1 MQGMQAAVSLGQMVE
16 ALRELETW
24 SYQLAFYILQDER
37 LAAEA
42 GKQALLAI
50 GREQA
55 FHLQPEAERRDKVKK
70 MIMRKALIVSASSGR
85 RS

>member
-1 MQGMQAAVSLGQMVE
+1 MQGMQAAASLDHTVE

-50 GREQA
+50 GQEQD
-55 FHLQPEAERRDKVKK
+55 FHLQSPAERREKVKK

>member
-1 MQGMQAAVSLGQMVE
+1 MPLTAELNQTVE
-16 ALRELETW
+16 ALRELEIW

-55 FHLQPEAERRDKVKK
+55 FHLHSPAERRDKVKK

>member
-1 MQGMQAAVSLGQMVE
+1 MQAAASLNQTVE

-42 GKQALLAI
+42 GKQALLAM
-50 GREQA
+50 GCEKA
-55 FHLQPEAERRDKVKK
+55 FHLQPEDERRDKVKK

>member
-1 MQGMQAAVSLGQMVE
+1 MQAAVSLDQTVE
-16 ALRELETW
+16 ALRELEIW

-42 GKQALLAI
+42 GEQALLAM

-55 FHLQPEAERRDKVKK
+55 FHLQSPAERREQVKK